1 MTDESD
7 ACQYFAV
14 IYALMREGYIMKH
27 IYIPASAVALA
38 AAVLFTACARGGGD
52 AENVPPAGQT
62 ESEQVTGSETAT
74 VPDKPTA
81 ELYCGILDGIDEE
94 KVAHGA
100 EYRYNE
106 DSKSWDEVY
115 SIDNVSV
122 VYDTADNKLAIEYMD
137 SVSEVPWAVQHNE
150 SGAGMRIG
158 LVDLTM
164 DRQDELV
171 LEVYDRERSLYFVY
185 DLKNG
190 RDLSP
195 HYCEDA
201 SDIASAYFYP
211 EYAKELGV
219 AVNESFANVG
229 MAGIY
234 TDGGGLKVDY
244 LCSRR
249 DNLGEISKSI
259 VKNKMLSLQMYM
271 PVIYGTYWNCD
282 FDVRFDGNGCHIS
295 NVEAENGFL
304 KYSKKIQ
311 MQGENSLEGT
321 VEYENGHFCLVY
333 TGEDVEVKILIDG
346 KNSPMEV
353 YLDGKKVERDEFLNV
368 DAYELLSFSAEDD
381 DGDGVTDKLVWT
393 TKYPNQKPG
402 SWAMSFENVPLS
414 VNAELIESVPGLIK
428 EALTGRRE
436 IIFNGESIQSVED
449 IVSSATGR
457 KLREDTFSVVDFD
470 ADGFNEVVMY
480 DEPSYI
486 FHTDGERVYVYAIPY
501 RGLTDIKTDGTWNSS
516 GGASEYYYKR
526 FAGFTD
532 TEMLGETYL
541 HIHGDT
547 YWDGDY
553 YSEEGQAN
561 ELTEEQANAVMAEHS
576 DVKTGIYRYSKH
588 YFEGKTF
595 AELFGENRMPDMP
608 TFADITKL
616 EYDNPELGKELA
628 YEYDEQNDR
637 WYAAFKYGDVILRR
651 IDSVSTE
658 LEYQG
663 RKYFFD
669 KGWTIELDG
678 TLSGMDIDMRDV
690 TGDGVPEL
698 ILSTYNGKHIDECS
712 SVSIFDLAEWK
723 DITPYYAV
731 ESVMSLWV
739 DDIAEIEQQII
750 DYGTADD
757 YVKIVPNP
765 DGSMPLDFLG
775 GSVQK
780 TTAELS
786 QDGELTVTYMEC
798 GGEGQRS
805 ICFRYVYDGEAGA
818 YIYKDMDVTD
828 NAEGA
833 EQQ

>member
-14 IYALMREGYIMKH
+14 IYALMREGYNMKH
-27 IYIPASAVALA
+27 TYIPASAAILA
-38 AAVLFTACARGGGD
+38 AAVLFTACTRGGGGVAD
-52 AENVPPAGQT
+52 AEKVPPAGQT
-62 ESEQVTGSETAT
+62 ETEQVTVTDKESI
-74 VPDKPTA
+74 PDKPTA
-81 ELYCGILDGIDEE
+81 ELYCGLLDGMDEE
-94 KVAHGA
+94 KVTHRAD
-100 EYRYNE
+100 YRYNE
-106 DSKSWDEVY
+106 DSNSWDEVY

-122 VYDTADNKLAIEYMD
+122 VYDTTDNKLAIEYMD
-137 SVSEVPWAVQHNE
+137 SVREVPWAIQHSE

-164 DRQDELV
+164 DKYDELV

-185 DLKNG
+185 DLRDG

-195 HYCEDA
+195 YYCEDA
-201 SDIASAYFYP
+201 ADISSAYFYP
-211 EYAKELGV
+211 EYAEELLE
-219 AVNESFANVG
+219 AVNESFADVG
-229 MAGIY
+229 MEGIY
-234 TDGGGLKVDY
+234 ADDEGFKVDY
-244 LCSRR
+244 LCPQR
-249 DNLGEISKSI
+249 DSFGQISKSI
-259 VKNKMLSLQMYM
+259 VKNKMLSLQVYN
-271 PVIYGTYWNCD
+271 PITYGTYWSCD
-282 FDVRFDGNGCHIS
+282 FDMRFDGNGCHIW

-304 KYSKKIQ
+304 KYSKKIRKPD
-311 MQGENSLEGT
+311 ENSLTGK

-333 TGEDVEVKILIDG
+333 TGEDVEVKILIVG

-368 DAYELLSFSAEDD
+368 DAYEQLSFSAEDE

-393 TKYPNQKPG
+393 TQYPNQKPG
-402 SWAMSFENVPLS
+402 SWAMTFDSIPQSAGETV
-414 VNAELIESVPGLIK
+414 IESVPELIK

-436 IIFNGESIQSVED
+436 IIFNGESVQSVDD

-470 ADGFNEVVMY
+470 ADGLNEVVMY
-480 DEPSYI
+480 DEPSYV

-516 GGASEYYYKR
+516 GGASEYYYNR

-532 TEMLGETYL
+532 AEMLSETYL
-541 HIHGDT
+541 HVHGDT

-561 ELTEEQANAVMAEHS
+561 ELTEEQAKAVMAEYS
-576 DVKTGIYRYSKH
+576 EVRTGIYRYSRH

-595 AELFGENRMPDMP
+595 AELFGEDRTPDMP

-616 EYDNPELGKELA
+616 NYDNPELGKELV

-658 LEYQG
+658 LEYKG

-678 TLSGMDIDMRDV
+678 TLSGMNIDMRDV

-739 DDIAEIEQQII
+739 DDIDEIEQQII
-750 DYGTADD
+750 DHGTTDG

-775 GSVQK
+775 GSAQRV
-780 TTAELS
+780 TAELS
-786 QDGELTVTYMEC
+786 EDGELTVTYMEC
-798 GGEGQRS
+798 GGDGQRS
-805 ICFRYVYDGEAGA
+805 LRFRYVYDGEAGT
-818 YIYKDMDVTD
+818 YIYKDMDVAI
-828 NAEGA
+828 NII
-833 EQQ
+833 

>member
-1 MTDESD
+1 
-7 ACQYFAV
+7 
-14 IYALMREGYIMKH
+14 MREDYNMKH
-27 IYIPASAVALA
+27 TYIPASAVALA
-38 AAVLFTACARGGGD
+38 AAVLFTACARGDGD
-52 AENVPPAGQT
+52 AENVPPANQT
-62 ESEQVTGSETAT
+62 GTEQVTSSETAT
-74 VPDKPTA
+74 ASVPDKPA
-81 ELYCGILDGIDEE
+81 EELVCGLLEGMDDE
-94 KVAHGA
+94 KVTHGA

-106 DSKSWDEVY
+106 GSNSWDEVY
-115 SIDNVSV
+115 SIGDASV
-122 VYDTADNKLAIEYMD
+122 VYDMAENKLAIEYMD
-137 SVSEVPWAVQHNE
+137 SRYEVPWAIQHKE

-164 DRQDELV
+164 DRRDELV
-171 LEVYDRERSLYFVY
+171 LEVYDRECSLYFVY

-195 HYCEDA
+195 YYCEDA

-211 EYAKELGV
+211 EYAKELGG
-219 AVNESFANVG
+219 ALNESFADVG
-229 MAGIY
+229 MDGIY

-244 LCSRR
+244 LRSRR

-259 VKNKMLSLQMYM
+259 VKNKMLSLQMYI
-271 PVIYGTYWNCD
+271 PAIYGTYRNCD

-321 VEYENGHFCLVY
+321 VEYENGHFCMVY
-333 TGEDVEVKILIDG
+333 TGDDIKVKILIVG

-353 YLDGKKVERDEFLNV
+353 YLNGRKIERDEFLNV
-368 DAYELLSFSAEDD
+368 DAYEMLAFNAEDE

-393 TKYPNQKPG
+393 TRYPNQNPG
-402 SWAMSFENVPLS
+402 RWAMSFENVPLP
-414 VNAELIESVPGLIK
+414 VNAELIESVPELIR
-428 EALTGRRE
+428 EALSGRRE
-436 IIFNGESIQSVED
+436 IILNGEPITSVDE
-449 IVSSATGR
+449 IASSATGR
-457 KLREDTFSVVDFD
+457 NFREDTFSVVDFD
-470 ADGFNEVVMY
+470 ADGLNEVVMY

-486 FHTDGERVYVYAIPY
+486 FHTDGEQVYVYTIPY
-501 RGLTDIKTDGTWNSS
+501 RGLTDIRTDGTWNSS
-516 GGASEYYYKR
+516 GGASEYYYER
-526 FAGFTD
+526 FQRFTD
-532 TEMLGETYL
+532 SEMLHETYL

-553 YSEEGQAN
+553 YSQDRQAN
-561 ELTEEQANAVMAEHS
+561 ELTKEQAEAVIAEHS
-576 DVKTGIYRYSKH
+576 NVKTGIYRYSRH
-588 YFEGKTF
+588 YFDGDTYEV
-595 AELFGENRMPDMP
+595 NRTCETP

-616 EYDNPELGKELA
+616 EYDNSELGKELV
-628 YEYDEQNDR
+628 YEYDEQNET
-637 WYAAFKYGDVILRR
+637 WYAVFKYEDVILRR
-651 IDSVSTE
+651 IDDVSTE

-690 TGDGVPEL
+690 TGDGVSEL

-739 DDIAEIEQQII
+739 DDIADIEQRII
-750 DYGTADD
+750 DHETADGD
-757 YVKIVPNP
+757 EDVYVKIVPNL

-775 GSVQK
+775 GSVQRI
-780 TTAELS
+780 TAELS

-798 GGEGQRS
+798 GGDVQRS
-805 ICFRYVYDGEAGA
+805 LRFRYVYDGEAGT
-818 YIYKDMDVTD
+818 YIYKDMDMTD

>member
-1 MTDESD
+1 
-7 ACQYFAV
+7 
-14 IYALMREGYIMKH
+14 MREGYNMKH
-27 IYIPASAVALA
+27 TYIPASAFALA

-52 AENVPPAGQT
+52 AENVSPANQT
-62 ESEQVTGSETAT
+62 ETEQVTSSETAA

-81 ELYCGILDGIDEE
+81 ELYCGLLDGMDEE
-94 KVAHGA
+94 KVTLEA

-106 DSKSWDEVY
+106 DSNSWDEVY

-122 VYDTADNKLAIEYMD
+122 VYDTVSNKLAIEYMD
-137 SVSEVPWAVQHNE
+137 SVYEVPWAIQHKE
-150 SGAGMRIG
+150 SGAGMCIG

-164 DRQDELV
+164 DRRDELV

-185 DLKNG
+185 DLRDG

-195 HYCEDA
+195 YYCEDA
-201 SDIASAYFYP
+201 SDISSAYFYP
-211 EYAKELGV
+211 EYAGELLE
-219 AVNESFANVG
+219 AVNESFADVG
-229 MAGIY
+229 MEGICA
-234 TDGGGLKVDY
+234 DGEGFKVDY
-244 LCSRR
+244 IRLQR
-249 DNLGEISKSI
+249 DSLGQVSKNI
-259 VKNKMLSLQMYM
+259 VKNKMLSLQVYS
-271 PVIYGTYWNCD
+271 PITYGTYWSCG
-282 FDVRFDGNGCHIS
+282 FDVRFDGNGCHIW

-311 MQGENSLEGT
+311 NPDDNSLTGT

-333 TGEDVEVKILIDG
+333 TGEDVKVKILIVG

-368 DAYELLSFSAEDD
+368 DAYELLSFNAEDE

-402 SWAMSFENVPLS
+402 SWAMNFDGIPLS
-414 VNAELIESVPGLIK
+414 ADEAIIESVPELIK

-436 IIFNGESIQSVED
+436 IIFNGESIQSVDD

-470 ADGFNEVVMY
+470 ADGLNEVVMY

-541 HIHGDT
+541 HVHGDT

-553 YSEEGQAN
+553 YSEERQAN

-576 DVKTGIYRYSKH
+576 DVKTGIYRYSRH
-588 YFEGKTF
+588 YFEGKTL
-595 AELFGENRMPDMP
+595 AELFGENRTPDMP

-616 EYDNPELGKELA
+616 DYDDSELGKELV

-637 WYAAFKYGDVILRR
+637 WYAVFKYGDVILRR

-739 DDIAEIEQQII
+739 DDIAEIEQII
-750 DYGTADD
+750 DHGTADG

-775 GSVQK
+775 GSAQK

-786 QDGELTVTYMEC
+786 DDGELTVTYMEC
-798 GGEGQRS
+798 GGDGQRS
-805 ICFRYVYDGEAGA
+805 IRFRYVYDGEAGT

-833 EQQ
+833 EQQVRR

>member
-1 MTDESD
+1 MIDESD

-14 IYALMREGYIMKH
+14 IYTLMREGYIMKH
-27 IYIPASAVALA
+27 TYIPASAFALA

-52 AENVPPAGQT
+52 AENVPPANQT
-62 ESEQVTGSETAT
+62 ETEQVTSSETAT
-74 VPDKPTA
+74 AAVPDKPTA
-81 ELYCGILDGIDEE
+81 ELYCGLLDGMDEE
-94 KVAHGA
+94 KVTHGA
-100 EYRYNE
+100 DYRYNE
-106 DSKSWDEVY
+106 DSNSWDEVY
-115 SIDNVSV
+115 SIDDVSV
-122 VYDTADNKLAIEYMD
+122 VYDTTDNKLAIEYMD
-137 SVSEVPWAVQHNE
+137 SVYEVPWAVQHKE
-150 SGAGMRIG
+150 SDAGMRIG

-164 DRQDELV
+164 DRRDELV

-185 DLKNG
+185 DLRDG

-195 HYCEDA
+195 YYCEDA
-201 SDIASAYFYP
+201 SDISSAYFYP
-211 EYAKELGV
+211 EYAGELLD
-219 AVNESFANVG
+219 AVNESFADVG
-229 MAGIY
+229 MEGICA
-234 TDGGGLKVDY
+234 DGEDFKIDY
-244 LCSRR
+244 IRPQR
-249 DNLGEISKSI
+249 DCFGQISKSI
-259 VKNKMLSLQMYM
+259 VKNKMLSLQVYS
-271 PVIYGTYWNCD
+271 PTTYGTYWSCD
-282 FDVRFDGNGCHIS
+282 FDMRFDGNGCHIW

-311 MQGENSLEGT
+311 KPDENSLTGT

-333 TGEDVEVKILIDG
+333 TGADVEVKILIVG

-368 DAYELLSFSAEDD
+368 DAYELISFSAEDE

-402 SWAMSFENVPLS
+402 SWAMTFDSIPLS
-414 VNAELIESVPGLIK
+414 ADEAIIESVPELIK

-436 IIFNGESIQSVED
+436 IIFNGERIKSIDD

-470 ADGFNEVVMY
+470 ADGLNEVVMY

-486 FHTDGERVYVYAIPY
+486 FHTDGECVYVYAIPY

-541 HIHGDT
+541 HVHGDT

-553 YSEEGQAN
+553 YSEERQAN
-561 ELTEEQANAVMAEHS
+561 ELTEGQAKAVMAEHS
-576 DVKTGIYRYSKH
+576 DVKTGIYRYSRY

-595 AELFGENRMPDMP
+595 AELFGEDRTPDMP

-616 EYDNPELGKELA
+616 EYDDSELGKELV

-637 WYAAFKYGDVILRR
+637 WYAVFKYGDVILRR

-698 ILSTYNGKHIDECS
+698 ILSTYNE
-712 SVSIFDLAEWK
+712 SISTSAH
-723 DITPYYAV
+723 P
-731 ESVMSLWV
+731 
-739 DDIAEIEQQII
+739 
-750 DYGTADD
+750 
-757 YVKIVPNP
+757 
-765 DGSMPLDFLG
+765 
-775 GSVQK
+775 
-780 TTAELS
+780 
-786 QDGELTVTYMEC
+786 
-798 GGEGQRS
+798 
-805 ICFRYVYDGEAGA
+805 
-818 YIYKDMDVTD
+818 
-828 NAEGA
+828 
-833 EQQ
+833 